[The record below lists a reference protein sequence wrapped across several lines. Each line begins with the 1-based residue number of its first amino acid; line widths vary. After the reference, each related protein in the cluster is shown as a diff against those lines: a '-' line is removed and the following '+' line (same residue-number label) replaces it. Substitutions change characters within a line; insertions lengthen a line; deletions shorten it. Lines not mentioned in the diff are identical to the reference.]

1 MKIAIVS
8 PLWGPAYPTG
18 SGVYAYE
25 LAIRMAAL
33 GHEVHVFTSQT
44 GNFLPMELPGNL
56 HLRILRTY
64 KMLWSMNPL
73 ANVFPI
79 LLREDFDVVHVH
91 SYIFLM
97 SNSAAAARALRSFR
111 YVLNFHGGMSHN
123 GMPRSCTQRMWV
135 KDNIFDRTLGRA
147 TVRLADE
154 IVSVSKSDI
163 PQIERTFG
171 VSAQYIPNAV
181 STEKFNPAEN
191 GSRVITYVGKLEQ
204 WKGAG
209 QLLGIFKRVNEEV
222 SDVKFRIIGDG
233 SLAGMFRRTNIPL
246 ELMGH
251 VPHEKMPAFYQDS
264 AISVLPSY
272 MEGAPTTCMES
283 LACGVPCVAT
293 RVGDTPEIVS
303 DGKTGFLVDP
313 GDIDA
318 SASRLIELLE
328 DETLRRRMGAQG
340 RQHMLDRFSYDKV
353 VRQMLNVYSA

>member
-1 MKIAIVS
+1 M
-8 PLWGPAYPTG
+8 
-18 SGVYAYE
+18 
-25 LAIRMAAL
+25 
-33 GHEVHVFTSQT
+33 
-44 GNFLPMELPGNL
+44 
-56 HLRILRTY
+56 
-64 KMLWSMNPL
+64 
-73 ANVFPI
+73 
-79 LLREDFDVVHVH
+79 
-91 SYIFLM
+91 
-97 SNSAAAARALRSFR
+97 
-111 YVLNFHGGMSHN
+111 
-123 GMPRSCTQRMWV
+123 
-135 KDNIFDRTLGRA
+135 
-147 TVRLADE
+147 
-154 IVSVSKSDI
+154 
-163 PQIERTFG
+163 
-171 VSAQYIPNAV
+171 
-181 STEKFNPAEN
+181 
-191 GSRVITYVGKLEQ
+191 
-204 WKGAG
+204 
-209 QLLGIFKRVNEEV
+209 
-222 SDVKFRIIGDG
+222 KFRIIGDG

-340 RQHMLDRFSYDKV
+340 RQHMLDHFSYDKV